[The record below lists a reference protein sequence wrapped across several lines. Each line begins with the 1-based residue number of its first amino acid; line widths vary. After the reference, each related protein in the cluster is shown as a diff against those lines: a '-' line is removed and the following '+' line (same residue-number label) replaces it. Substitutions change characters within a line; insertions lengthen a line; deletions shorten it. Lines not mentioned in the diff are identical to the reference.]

1 MKKLVYIPVAVGV
14 LAFGGVVLA
23 NSETAAVNGKVTDDV
38 QEVATEKMM
47 STEEISAK
55 ALELANGRITDIEL
69 DTDDKRANYEVEIDF
84 DGYEYDIEFDAY
96 TGEVLEQKREKDN
109 AEKSQTATAG
119 EFISSDEAIKAAL
132 ATVNGTF
139 EGFELKAEEN
149 PAYYE
154 VEVQDGRIE
163 HEVDVN
169 AKDGS
174 ILNVASDEEDDDDD
188 DRD

>member
-23 NSETAAVNGKVTDDV
+23 DSETAAVNGKTTDEV
-38 QEVATEKMM
+38 QGAATEKML
-47 STEEISAK
+47 SIEEISAK
-55 ALELANGRITDIEL
+55 ALKLANGRITDIEL
-69 DTDDKRANYEVEIDF
+69 DKDDKRANYEVEIDF
-84 DGYEYDIEFDAY
+84 DGYEYDVEFDAY
-96 TGEVLEQKREKDN
+96 TGEVLEQKREKDDGDD
-109 AEKSQTATAG
+109 SQTAAAG
-119 EFISSDEAIKAAL
+119 GFISSDEAIKAAL
-132 ATVNGTF
+132 ATVSGTVD
-139 EGFELKAEEN
+139 GFELKAEEN

-154 VEVQDGRIE
+154 IEVQDGRIE